1 MQDRKGFIKKENTAD
16 VSYGGYKYRFS
27 YDNYMRAEGRR
38 AQKLQNKGKRTYIAA
53 LGTVLALCLS
63 GIAFA
68 VCYDFGILTGDSA
81 VAPAFINI
89 CDGRK
94 YDNREF
100 GDFACESV
108 SEEAVEKY
116 HLPAGIVLTYVS
128 AFPEYHYNDNKLV
141 EGDIIVAVNDIE
153 ITCVKD
159 FCNFVKDKENG
170 YPVVF
175 DIYRKGGF
183 ISVNYV
189 IN

>member
-1 MQDRKGFIKKENTAD
+1 MIIKKENTASGNF
-16 VSYGGYKYRFS
+16 SYGGYKYRFS
-27 YDNYMRAEGRR
+27 YDKYMKAEGKR
-38 AQKLQNKGKRTYIAA
+38 AQKLQNKGKRVYIVT
-53 LGTVLALCLS
+53 LVTVLSLCLS

-68 VCYDFGILTGDSA
+68 VCYDLGILTGESA
-81 VAPAFINI
+81 IAPAFINI

-116 HLPAGIVLTYVS
+116 HLPAGIVLTYVN
-128 AFPEYHYNDNKLV
+128 AFPEYHYNDDKLI
-141 EGDIIVAVNDIE
+141 EGDIIVAVNDVD

-159 FCNFVKDKENG
+159 FCDFVDGKENG
-170 YPVVF
+170 FQVVF
-175 DIYRKGGF
+175 DVYRKGAF